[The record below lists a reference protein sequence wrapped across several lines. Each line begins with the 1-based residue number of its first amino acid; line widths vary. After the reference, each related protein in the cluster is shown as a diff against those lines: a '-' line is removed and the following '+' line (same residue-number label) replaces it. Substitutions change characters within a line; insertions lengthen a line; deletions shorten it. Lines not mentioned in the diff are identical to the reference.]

1 MRFRQWIIA
10 GGLLL
15 LVLLT
20 IAGLVLTS
28 GSNTPAT
35 LTKANSGESAS
46 LVDQRPLQTARK
58 LAPLA
63 SSTDEQRISQ
73 DTLRLADHEVDLAF
87 ADALR
92 EAQEHPPQLTAES
105 RELSKR
111 VARGQAAI
119 KADQDRI
126 KSLQKQQSS
135 AADASKDR
143 LQQEVD
149 IAQAQLAMDEDE
161 LDDAKEDLNRAGGDA
176 QGKIQRLLDEHEAT
190 QHAAPSGNVSV
201 PVVNYNAGNLAPQLG
216 AYLSLRAMRRELE
229 QAREEA
235 STSAKILAAQH
246 ATLEQHVQKENSQ
259 RTAVTATAAAAAP
272 TSAGAAAAETI
283 SSLHHF
289 ANDQK
294 SMSDLDKRVG
304 DEQELASN
312 YGSWMTIVEAHQ
324 RVALHGML
332 ESILWILLVVLIVYL
347 ADRVI
352 DHYFVDP
359 TPEKTRLR
367 TMRGVVKFA
376 VQAIG
381 LVAILFIIFG
391 APSQTP
397 TILGLA
403 GAGLTVALKD
413 FIVAFFGW
421 FVLMGRN
428 GIRVGDWVEINGVG
442 GEVVEIGLLRT
453 VLLETGNWTDSGH
466 PTGRRVAFVNSYAV
480 EGHYFNF
487 STSGQWLWDEIQLLI
502 PSSQNPYPVLESIQK
517 LVTAE
522 TAANAQQAEQEWQRA
537 TTRYR
542 VKSFSAVPSID
553 VRPTSSGIQ
562 VVIRYITRAHERYEM
577 RARLYHALV
586 NLLHKKHID
595 GAANLSASSAQ

>member
-1 MRFRQWIIA
+1 SPPLLADSRLRQSYSSRGFSGRRLRLIMSDDVSCSFAMRFRQWIIA

-119 KADQDRI
+119 KADQHRI

-235 STSAKILAAQH
+235 SLPP
-246 ATLEQHVQKENSQ
+246 
-259 RTAVTATAAAAAP
+259 R
-272 TSAGAAAAETI
+272 
-283 SSLHHF
+283 SLPP
-289 ANDQK
+289 N
-294 SMSDLDKRVG
+294 
-304 DEQELASN
+304 
-312 YGSWMTIVEAHQ
+312 
-324 RVALHGML
+324 
-332 ESILWILLVVLIVYL
+332 
-347 ADRVI
+347 
-352 DHYFVDP
+352 
-359 TPEKTRLR
+359 TRLWNS
-367 TMRGVVKFA
+367 TF
-376 VQAIG
+376 
-381 LVAILFIIFG
+381 
-391 APSQTP
+391 
-397 TILGLA
+397 
-403 GAGLTVALKD
+403 
-413 FIVAFFGW
+413 
-421 FVLMGRN
+421 
-428 GIRVGDWVEINGVG
+428 
-442 GEVVEIGLLRT
+442 
-453 VLLETGNWTDSGH
+453 
-466 PTGRRVAFVNSYAV
+466 RRKTHREPLS
-480 EGHYFNF
+480 
-487 STSGQWLWDEIQLLI
+487 
-502 PSSQNPYPVLESIQK
+502 
-517 LVTAE
+517 
-522 TAANAQQAEQEWQRA
+522 R
-537 TTRYR
+537 R
-542 VKSFSAVPSID
+542 
-553 VRPTSSGIQ
+553 
-562 VVIRYITRAHERYEM
+562 
-577 RARLYHALV
+577 RL
-586 NLLHKKHID
+586 
-595 GAANLSASSAQ
+595 Q